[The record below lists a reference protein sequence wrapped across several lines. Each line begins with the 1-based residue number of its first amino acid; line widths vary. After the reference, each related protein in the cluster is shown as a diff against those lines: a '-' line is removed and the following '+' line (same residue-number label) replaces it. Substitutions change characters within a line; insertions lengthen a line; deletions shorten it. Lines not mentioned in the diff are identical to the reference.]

1 MVVIVWPRNPNM
13 EVFMRDYATI
23 KAILAVLMAL
33 VQLVEALRG

>member
-1 MVVIVWPRNPNM
+1 M
-13 EVFMRDYATI
+13 EEIMIGYATI